1 MEIDLYTRQEQLEL
15 ASRNLTIQR
24 FEQELTG
31 KVQSKQETATYYGSS
46 LMKRAIEPVAIAIET
61 LISDSKNGASGRRH
75 TAVKFLEKLD
85 AKMISFLT
93 ARVLIDK
100 ITNNTRLQSAAV
112 AIGTALE
119 DELRYIQF
127 EAETPALFRHVVA
140 GASSDKRRRRENLV
154 GAYNRYCSTWD
165 GWSQQDK
172 LHVGMK
178 LIDIFNEVTGFISV
192 VTQSTRKNHTD
203 LLIVASDKVCDF
215 IESNREVASMLSPMY
230 MPMIV
235 PPRDWTTPRDG
246 GYLTHHVKPLTLIK
260 TTNRNYLDELSEIPE
275 QLAGVYSAINHIQRT
290 PWRINQWVLSVF
302 QMVHN
307 QGISVAGLPPQEMLP
322 IPLSPLSKDRD
333 SSTLNAAEKLEFKA
347 WKKQAT
353 MAYEENIRI
362 SSKRLMVA
370 KIRSIAEQFSPY
382 LAIYYPHTMDFRG
395 RIYPVPNY
403 LTPQGN
409 SLAKGLLEFADGKPL
424 GTNEAACELAIHGA
438 NTFGYDKASMQERV
452 DWVVERSDMIC
463 AVANDPFADLWWAKE
478 ADDPWC
484 FLAFCKDWAG
494 YCKDGYDHVSHIPVA
509 KDGSCSGL
517 QHLSGALRDPEGGAA
532 VNLVPRDRPADIY
545 QTVIDKA
552 IEKVK
557 ADLDGE
563 KGELAQRW
571 LAYGMTR
578 KTAKRTTMTRVYGS
592 TLYSARSFVQEYITD
607 TDAKKKMEL
616 GDAYVSP
623 LAGVE
628 FDAAVYLA
636 QHIWSSINETVI
648 AAKDGMDWLQSC
660 ARVLAAENLPI
671 VWTTVDGLPVM
682 QRYPD
687 MSKRRVKTKLGDQL
701 VYLTL
706 TEEIANKLDRRR
718 QGNGISPNWVHAN
731 DGCHLRMTVNLAA
744 FNGVTH
750 FAMIHD
756 SFGCHAADVDMLG
769 ACLRET
775 FVDLY
780 VNHDPF
786 AAFKAEGEAFAACEL
801 PAMPA
806 KGDLDVTQVLD
817 SEFFFA

>member
-1 MEIDLYTRQEQLEL
+1 
-15 ASRNLTIQR
+15 
-24 FEQELTG
+24 
-31 KVQSKQETATYYGSS
+31 
-46 LMKRAIEPVAIAIET
+46 
-61 LISDSKNGASGRRH
+61 
-75 TAVKFLEKLD
+75 
-85 AKMISFLT
+85 
-93 ARVLIDK
+93 
-100 ITNNTRLQSAAV
+100 
-112 AIGTALE
+112 
-119 DELRYIQF
+119 
-127 EAETPALFRHVVA
+127 
-140 GASSDKRRRRENLV
+140 
-154 GAYNRYCSTWD
+154 
-165 GWSQQDK
+165 
-172 LHVGMK
+172 
-178 LIDIFNEVTGFISV
+178 
-192 VTQSTRKNHTD
+192 
-203 LLIVASDKVCDF
+203 
-215 IESNREVASMLSPMY
+215 
-230 MPMIV
+230 
-235 PPRDWTTPRDG
+235 
-246 GYLTHHVKPLTLIK
+246 
-260 TTNRNYLDELSEIPE
+260 
-275 QLAGVYSAINHIQRT
+275 
-290 PWRINQWVLSVF
+290 
-302 QMVHN
+302 
-307 QGISVAGLPPQEMLP
+307 
-322 IPLSPLSKDRD
+322 
-333 SSTLNAAEKLEFKA
+333 
-347 WKKQAT
+347 
-353 MAYEENIRI
+353 
-362 SSKRLMVA
+362 
-370 KIRSIAEQFSPY
+370 
-382 LAIYYPHTMDFRG
+382 
-395 RIYPVPNY
+395 
-403 LTPQGN
+403 
-409 SLAKGLLEFADGKPL
+409 
-424 GTNEAACELAIHGA
+424 
-438 NTFGYDKASMQERV
+438 
-452 DWVVERSDMIC
+452 
-463 AVANDPFADLWWAKE
+463 
-478 ADDPWC
+478 
-484 FLAFCKDWAG
+484 
-494 YCKDGYDHVSHIPVA
+494 
-509 KDGSCSGL
+509 
-517 QHLSGALRDPEGGAA
+517 
-532 VNLVPRDRPADIY
+532 
-545 QTVIDKA
+545 
-552 IEKVK
+552 
-557 ADLDGE
+557 
-563 KGELAQRW
+563 
-571 LAYGMTR
+571 
-578 KTAKRTTMTRVYGS
+578 MTRVYGS